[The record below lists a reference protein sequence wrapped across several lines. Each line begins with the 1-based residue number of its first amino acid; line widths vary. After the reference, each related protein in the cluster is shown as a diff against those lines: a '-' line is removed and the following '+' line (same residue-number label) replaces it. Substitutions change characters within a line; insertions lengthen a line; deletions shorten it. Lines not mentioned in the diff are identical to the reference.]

1 MRFNA
6 TVYISLVV
14 FLASASVSG
23 SPISVS
29 FHRLQITFILFS
41 RFPLQS
47 ENTQEVDATITHNT
61 GAPGQEH
68 IWTLMR
74 QVFEEKHGWTR
85 TQANHLNL
93 HMVHDDSVS
102 IRQDGKTFFAE
113 GMLGVTR
120 KCKGVV
126 GPEGGQLAYTDTH
139 EVYYSSPGNVCALA
153 VYTLVILFDF
163 ICCRHCKRSQA
174 GDRER
179 RKLTLPGPSNSTT
192 YLERSQHSPP
202 CYCPCDSL
210 VLLFRV
216 RQYDSVTSFLV
227 HPGATLTTCL

>member
-23 SPISVS
+23 SPIS
-29 FHRLQITFILFS
+29 F
-41 RFPLQS
+41 

-126 GPEGGQLAYTDTH
+126 SPEGGQLAYTDTH
-139 EVYYSSPGNVCALA
+139 EVYYSSPGN
-153 VYTLVILFDF
+153 TLQAFPS
-163 ICCRHCKRSQA
+163 RRS
-174 GDRER
+174 
-179 RKLTLPGPSNSTT
+179 RKKKTNSSGPV
-192 YLERSQHSPP
+192 E
-202 CYCPCDSL
+202 
-210 VLLFRV
+210 
-216 RQYDSVTSFLV
+216 QY
-227 HPGATLTTCL
+227 HIPGAFPTQPPMLLPL

>member
-126 GPEGGQLAYTDTH
+126 GPEGGNTLQAFPSRRSRKKKTN
-139 EVYYSSPGNVCALA
+139 SS
-153 VYTLVILFDF
+153 
-163 ICCRHCKRSQA
+163 
-174 GDRER
+174 
-179 RKLTLPGPSNSTT
+179 GPV
-192 YLERSQHSPP
+192 E
-202 CYCPCDSL
+202 
-210 VLLFRV
+210 
-216 RQYDSVTSFLV
+216 QY
-227 HPGATLTTCL
+227 HIPGAFPTQPPMLLPL